1 MAARSKP
8 KGNPAELVI
17 FTNPTP
23 RVEKM
28 KATRDRASRIR
39 AARLS
44 NAGTKNHKPNCACP
58 FCKRARGENPKA
70 KSTHKKKSYRTGRAR
85 NKKTVRPHRRNP
97 DETSQAVRLF
107 QKFHGKDPN
116 GIAEAQRSAVIRS
129 DYTAVG
135 KLVAL
140 CMDDFEWPD
149 KKITNE
155 WDKLPAITFDKDG
168 VTLASSPNGRQ
179 LYFIGG
185 RQNLDGCLADFEGVD
200 PSKDLIDLGEV
211 FVIVYEARKS
221 HNNFEP
227 TDWVHSLGGKNKQ
240 RPRLMYDKLK
250 KEMFLAGGEYF
261 IDLSK
266 NLSPGI
272 EG

>member
-8 KGNPAELVI
+8 QKNPAELVI
-17 FTNPTP
+17 FTNPRKTKQRARKNP
-23 RVEKM
+23 PSAETRQRV
-28 KATRDRASRIR
+28 KATRDRAARIR
-39 AARLS
+39 SARLS
-44 NAGTKNHKPNCACP
+44 
-58 FCKRARGENPKA
+58 RNPKR
-70 KSTHKKKSYRTGRAR
+70 KK
-85 NKKTVRPHRRNP
+85 NP
-97 DETSQAVRLF
+97 EETTQAVRLF
-107 QKFHGKDPN
+107 QKFHGKGPK
-116 GIAEAQRSAVIRS
+116 GIAEAQRSAVIRE

-140 CMDDFEWPD
+140 CMDDFGWPD

-185 RQNLDGCLADFEGVD
+185 RQNLDGCLADFDGVD

-227 TDWVHSLGGKNKQ
+227 TDWVHQLGGKNKE